1 MAEFV
6 RGMGQLR
13 QSIKALDMDMRDRGA
28 RRMVMAGLSISKKE
42 AKAIVEREQ
51 LIDTRALINNIA
63 IKRQRDAGPGIE
75 QYHLGVRH
83 GRDLG
88 RKAIKYL
95 AVGKGGR
102 IVTRRKNDPYY
113 WRFHELGHKIIPR
126 SGGERASI
134 EKSYTR
140 TTRRGKVR
148 TVKYS
153 IESDSLTHRRRLGGG
168 GYVPATPFIA
178 PALETKKKEIIAAM
192 EKQAARLILAKTNQ

>member
-1 MAEFV
+1 MAEFMQ
-6 RGMGQLR
+6 GMGQLR

-28 RRMVMAGLSISKKE
+28 RRIVMAGLSISKKE
-42 AKAIVEREQ
+42 AKAIVVREE
-51 LIDTRALINNIA
+51 LIDTRALLNNIA
-63 IKRQRDAGPGIE
+63 IKRQANAGAGIE

-102 IVTRRKNDPYY
+102 VVTRRKNDPYY
-113 WRFHELGHKIIPR
+113 WRFLELGHKIIPR
-126 SGGERASI
+126 GTGERGSI

-153 IESDSLTHRRRLGGG
+153 VDADALSVRRRTAAGA
-168 GYVPATPFIA
+168 VAAVPFIA
-178 PALETKKKEIIAAM
+178 PALETKKSEIIKAM
-192 EKQAARLILAKTNQ
+192 EKQAARLILAKANL